1 MSIII
6 QQPPPKRHSKSRTTI
21 IMRFIL
27 AALASASL
35 ASALCMPSLTCE
47 ELSPAADKACNGVC
61 IRQGNPKGGRCLP
74 KDGCP
79 GANICAC
86 FPRKRAIYDRS
97 TDTEDGPAYEDGD
110 ALLRRDLEATLD
122 AGRPLADNV
131 TLADRS
137 ICCINLPGYSGLC
150 CEAHC
155 RKIGKP
161 GGSCTPQNICTCN

>member
-1 MSIII
+1 
-6 QQPPPKRHSKSRTTI
+6 
-21 IMRFIL
+21 MRFVL
-27 AALASASL
+27 AALASALL

-86 FPRKRAIYDRS
+86 YPRKRSLDPVQRA
-97 TDTEDGPAYEDGD
+97 EYEDGD
-110 ALLRRDLEATLD
+110 AVLRRDLEATLD
-122 AGRPLADNV
+122 AGRELTDNV